1 MARTTQITFS
11 QVAQIA
17 DTMKAAGH
25 RPTARALRERI
36 GSGSMGTIHKLLQQY
51 NGSASEEREVADL
64 PDSIAT
70 ALMDFLQTEVA
81 TACEPI
87 QALLQESKEAAE
99 ALASENERLEDVIE
113 RLQVERDEAQRN
125 QAVSASLHRREQIE
139 HDECKAELTKTRE
152 LVSELRRDLDTRTR
166 QVEMLASYQPE
177 LAATKEKLA
186 ESETNRF
193 AAEKDAAVLTAQLEA
208 SRRQAIDLAD
218 RMKAAESQSR
228 TKDDA
233 LRQANNHYQACSA
246 RLEEAART
254 IDELKKKNQP
264 AATKVTKPKTTAA
277 KPNELAKN

>member
-51 NGSASEEREVADL
+51 NGSASEERDVADL

-99 ALASENERLEDVIE
+99 ALASENERLERLMQSLYAEIEDGQRLLAEEKGENKAMAEQLAITRNDFDQARRKLDSASIENGRQAEELHRLRDIADQAETTRQLAEQYSAAKQEAEKREAVMAAKLDAAIE
-113 RLQVERDEAQRN
+113 R
-125 QAVSASLHRREQIE
+125 ASDRTAR
-139 HDECKAELTKTRE
+139 AE
-152 LVSELRRDLDTRTR
+152 
-166 QVEMLASYQPE
+166 
-177 LAATKEKLA
+177 
-186 ESETNRF
+186 
-193 AAEKDAAVLTAQLEA
+193 AAEKRAEATATEA
-208 SRRQAIDLAD
+208 
-218 RMKAAESQSR
+218 R
-228 TKDDA
+228 T
-233 LRQANNHYQACSA
+233 ANQHYQACSA

-264 AATKVTKPKTTAA
+264 ATTKVTKPKTTAA
-277 KPNELAKN
+277 KQNELAKN